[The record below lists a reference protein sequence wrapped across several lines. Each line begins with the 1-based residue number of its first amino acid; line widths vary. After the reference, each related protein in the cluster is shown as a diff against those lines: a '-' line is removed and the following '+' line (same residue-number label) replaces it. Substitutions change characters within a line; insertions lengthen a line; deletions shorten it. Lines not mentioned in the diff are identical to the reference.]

1 MTTTFR
7 RQPCPGRADANSSD
21 AVQTVATESA
31 QERPALAGTPVPQW
45 GAQDPHLAALPAPPP
60 WAEWFR
66 SDHLD
71 EVRQWVSRVDG
82 EHSRVAHRPGPL
94 GFGMARLRGA
104 TVEMGWSCV
113 DLEKSIRG
121 AGRSVML
128 HLQTVPGST
137 YRFGHR
143 EHLTGAAAAM
153 LVPPGQEFTRRSP
166 PGQTLALGVNPQRL
180 GEEIEARVPSEGGK
194 SLLRG
199 GPLRLGALIDA
210 GIVPALNAFMQA
222 QAPGGDRSA
231 LPHVEAQ
238 LVAGLAGMLLRQD
251 AVVRV
256 KPVTGARLSDVEDW
270 IESHLTQPI
279 TLGRLCEVAGVG
291 ERALCKV
298 FKSRCGMSPMRFVT
312 ERRLA
317 AANARLVTAGA
328 ARDVTEV
335 ANELGFT
342 HLGRFAIAYREVFG
356 ESPSETLRRSR
367 RALNAA
373 DVQR

>member
-7 RQPCPGRADANSSD
+7 RQPRPRPAGANPPD

-31 QERPALAGTPVPQW
+31 PERPTLAGARVPQW
-45 GAQDPHLAALPAPPP
+45 GAKDPHLKALPAPPP
-60 WAEWFR
+60 WAEWFC

-71 EVRQWVSRVDG
+71 EVRQWVSRIDG
-82 EHSRVAHRPGPL
+82 EHSRVAHKPGPL
-94 GFGMARLRGA
+94 GFSTARLRGA
-104 TVEMGWSCV
+104 IVDVGWGRV
-113 DLEKSIRG
+113 DIEKSIRG
-121 AGRSVML
+121 AGRSVLL

-143 EHLTGAAAAM
+143 EHLTGAATAI

-210 GIVPALNAFMQA
+210 GIAPALNAFVQA
-222 QAPGGDRSA
+222 HAPGGDRST

-238 LVAGLAGMLLRQD
+238 LVAGLADALLRQD

-298 FKSRCGMSPMRFVT
+298 FKSRRGMSPMRFVT

-317 AANARLVTAGA
+317 AANSRLVTAGA